1 MLYNKFSI
9 LVQTFDLAPA
19 KINTG
24 EKELLSNGV
33 YEKDYGTY
41 FFFDRS
47 FLCDNKYWL
56 YHSDFSL
63 DITLSDKF
71 FDRYPNIGSKL
82 SAKSLLVFLL
92 NKVAVIEHL

>member
-33 YEKDYGTY
+33 YEKDYVTY
-41 FFFDRS
+41 FFFDGS
-47 FLCDNKYWL
+47 SLCDNKY
-56 YHSDFSL
+56 
-63 DITLSDKF
+63 
-71 FDRYPNIGSKL
+71 
-82 SAKSLLVFLL
+82 
-92 NKVAVIEHL
+92 

>member
-63 DITLSDKF
+63 DIKLCDKF
-71 FDRYPNIGSKL
+71 FDLLPPYRFKAISKIL
-82 SAKSLLVFLL
+82 ISIAFK
-92 NKVAVIEHL
+92 

>member
-47 FLCDNKYWL
+47 FLCDNKY
-56 YHSDFSL
+56 
-63 DITLSDKF
+63 
-71 FDRYPNIGSKL
+71 
-82 SAKSLLVFLL
+82 
-92 NKVAVIEHL
+92 

>member
-33 YEKDYGTY
+33 YEKDYVTY
-41 FFFDRS
+41 FFFDGS
-47 FLCDNKYWL
+47 SLCDNKYWL

-63 DITLSDKF
+63 DITLGDKF
-71 FDRYPNIGSKL
+71 FDLLPQYRFKVISKIL
-82 SAKSLLVFLL
+82 MSITFK
-92 NKVAVIEHL
+92 